1 MLALFILLIFIIF
14 FYFGYAL
21 VEVIFL
27 IYITSQMLEYLK
39 VCNILLYSGLNLKL
53 KNVLLI

>member
-1 MLALFILLIFIIF
+1 MLALFVLLIFIIF

-27 IYITSQMLEYLK
+27 IYMTSQMLENLK

>member
-1 MLALFILLIFIIF
+1 MLALFVLLIFIIF